1 MTDALDPRPKTDR
14 IDHKILAALQRDG
27 RITNTRMSEQ
37 VGLSATRCWERVKR
51 LERTGVIRGYHADI
65 DLRRLA
71 KLSLY
76 QAHVRNEDAVLSGH
90 ATLGNY
96 DYVLM
101 VAAPDTES
109 FQSVMDRILL
119 QCGVDFEFVT
129 SSIYKTV
136 KASNSSPIAV
146 LLAAG
151 QDDPDR

>member
-1 MTDALDPRPKTDR
+1 MF
-14 IDHKILAALQRDG
+14 
-27 RITNTRMSEQ
+27 E
-37 VGLSATRCWERVKR
+37 RC
-51 LERTGVIRGYHADI
+51 
-65 DLRRLA
+65 
-71 KLSLY
+71 
-76 QAHVRNEDAVLSGH
+76 VRNEDAVLSGH